1 MRQSK
6 YNIDMVLDYIK
17 QNQIEKVGDLPV
29 QFRNYIYRT
38 GQYDKLPFYKERKVR
53 NKVRNKSKDRL
64 LDWYNIEPI
73 LPYLE
78 RWAYEEGTTIEF
90 QAKEG
95 FLEPEWEQWCIDHPE
110 YKGR

>member
-6 YNIDMVLDYIK
+6 YNIDMVLDYIE
-17 QNQIEKVGDLPV
+17 QNKIEKAKDLPV
-29 QFRNYIYRT
+29 EFRNYIYRT
-38 GQYDKLPFYKERKVR
+38 GQYDRLPFYKERKVR
-53 NKVRNKSKDRL
+53 NKSNKSKDRL

-78 RWAYEEGTTIEF
+78 RWSIMEGTTIEF
-90 QAKEG
+90 QAINCALK
-95 FLEPEWEQWCIDHPE
+95 PEWKQWCEEHPE